1 MSSTQKPRTVFGY
14 HPLRELLRHRPE
26 EVLEVLCSAKPGKRR
41 SEIEEL
47 CRAKGLKLSNVPAA
61 RLDFEAGGQ
70 AHNGFVA
77 LVSAGARGEKGADPD
92 LWVLVEDIQ
101 DARNLG
107 ALLRVCEGA
116 GVAKVL
122 VRDRGSAPLTA
133 GAVKTSAGAAEWQA
147 MERVTNSAQEIE
159 RLRQQGFW
167 SYGAAAEGVPPW
179 EVDLTGKILLCI
191 GGEADG
197 LRDRTKKT
205 CDGLV
210 GLPMRGKVASL
221 NLATAAA
228 ALLYEAVRQRSS

>member
-1 MSSTQKPRTVFGY
+1 MSSTHKPRTVFGY